1 MEPPSLPRD
10 PARKV
15 AIYCVPGSVRQRRLA
30 LLPDPE
36 VTRVY
41 GAYQI
46 CQGFSS
52 ETQGEVEGTEDAGR
66 MNFVGC
72 RLVYSLEPL

>member
-1 MEPPSLPRD
+1 MEPRSLPRD
-10 PARKV
+10 PARKLV
-15 AIYCVPGSVRQRRLA
+15 SHCVPGSVRQRRLA

-36 VTRVY
+36 VRRVY

-52 ETQGEVEGTEDAGR
+52 ETQGEVEGTEDTGR
-66 MNFVGC
+66 MNFIDC
-72 RLVYSLEPL
+72 RLVYSLDPL

>member
-1 MEPPSLPRD
+1 MEPPSRPRD

-15 AIYCVPGSVRQRRLA
+15 ASHCVPGSALQRRLA

-41 GAYQI
+41 RAYQI

-52 ETQGEVEGTEDAGR
+52 ETQGKVEGTEDAGR
-66 MNFVGC
+66 MNLLG
-72 RLVYSLEPL
+72 

>member
-15 AIYCVPGSVRQRRLA
+15 ASHCAPGSVRQRRLA

-36 VTRVY
+36 VARV
-41 GAYQI
+41 YQI

-66 MNFVGC
+66 MNFIGC
-72 RLVYSLEPL
+72 RLVYSIDPL